1 MSEENIIQ
9 LDFSEEMKTS
19 YRDYAMSV
27 IVARAL
33 PDVRDGLKPVQRRIL
48 YAMKELG
55 LSPDKPHR
63 KSARIVGDTMGKYH
77 PHGDSSIYDA
87 LVHMT
92 EDYSLNAPLV
102 DGHGNFGSIDGDG
115 AAAMRYT
122 EARLSKPGMML
133 LDNLDKGLVDFLPNF
148 DDSEKEP
155 AVLPATLPNLLI
167 NGTTGI
173 AVGMDV
179 GMATNIPPHNPTEV
193 IDAVIAYMDR
203 PGISIDKLMDYIPA
217 PDFPTGG
224 IIINASD
231 MRDIYEKGEG
241 KIRLRARTEIEKGD
255 AGRTNIVITEIPY
268 TISGNKLKLVESLA
282 ALAKDKVFDEIYDVR
297 DESSKEGIRIVVE
310 VKKGRDIDNLLNGLY
325 KKSQMEDT
333 YGVNLLAIRPTE
345 NGTGQPKVF
354 NLKSLIEEFVLFQE
368 DLYTREYQFLL
379 EKAKKRLEIVEG
391 LMKATDVI
399 DLIIEILRGSSS
411 VKQAKTCLIEG
422 ITEGIKFKSK
432 ASEKEAAT
440 LSFTENQA
448 DAILAMQLSKLIGLE
463 ILKLHEENDTLI
475 ANIAEYEKVLSDS
488 KELYKVIKGRL
499 REFKKIFN
507 SPRRTSLM
515 DTVAK
520 AYVEKVVIED
530 LYVCFDRFGYTKAID
545 AAAFGR
551 ASEETKKDFSF
562 VLKIK
567 NTDKLCIFTD
577 KGNMHQVK
585 MEKVPRCKM
594 KDKGTLIHS
603 LCKMENDEEG
613 LLYVSFEELFE
624 SILLFVTKNGYI
636 KLVSGAEFETGRQMI
651 AATKLDADDE
661 VVGVIMLSASD
672 VLTGTKKVILL
683 TKDGLSLGFPLS
695 EVSELKKTSR
705 GVKGI
710 TLEKEDTVAFATVV
724 HPAAETFE
732 YEGKTLNARRVRN
745 RKRAAKGQKANLMQ
759 NTLTLE

>member
-1 MSEENIIQ
+1 MSEQNIIQ

-173 AVGMDV
+173 AV

>member
-173 AVGMDV
+173 AVGM
-179 GMATNIPPHNPTEV
+179 ATNIPPHNPTEV

-325 KKSQMEDT
+325 KKAQMEDT